1 MHPNQRRHHYVSIG
15 HRVSQASPSV
25 YLVLTRQPRLAA
37 EKGEAVTASYDI
49 QGGTVQVILRDKS
62 QVKFYQAISGSGARY
77 TNATGTFWEH
87 QGEATYSVGDNII
100 FVGRVK

>member
-1 MHPNQRRHHYVSIG
+1 M
-15 HRVSQASPSV
+15 
-25 YLVLTRQPRLAA
+25 
-37 EKGEAVTASYDI
+37 
-49 QGGTVQVILRDKS
+49 QVILRDKS